1 MDMKPLIE
9 FCVSNLASGSQ
20 EALEQLEKDFEVDV
34 MEYGCLGFCGQCAES
49 LFALVDGEPV
59 TGNSPEELVKNIYQY
74 IENNPLFL

>member
-1 MDMKPLIE
+1 MNMKPLIE

-20 EALEQLEKDFEVDV
+20 EAFEQLEKDFEVDV

-59 TGNSPEELVKNIYQY
+59 TGNSPEELVKNIYKY